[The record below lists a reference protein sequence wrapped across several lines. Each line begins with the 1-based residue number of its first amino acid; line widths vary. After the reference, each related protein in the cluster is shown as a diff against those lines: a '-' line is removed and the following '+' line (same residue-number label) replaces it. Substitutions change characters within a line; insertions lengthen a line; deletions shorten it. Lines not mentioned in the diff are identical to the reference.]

1 MPLFRSSPA
10 AGRTEL
16 SGQDR
21 NKNNNRHHVLRV
33 LPVLPFLPTIARRYT
48 KKDRYVRSVRLNIE
62 DTIGN
67 LQDKQDR
74 QDIAPIDNFI
84 LVLSINYETG
94 QTVQL
99 LSKNYWRLSK

>member
-1 MPLFRSSPA
+1 MPLCRSSPA
-10 AGRTEL
+10 ADRTEL
-16 SGQDR
+16 SRQDR
-21 NKNNNRHHVLRV
+21 NINIDRPHVSSV
-33 LPVLPFLPTIARRYT
+33 LSVLPFPPIIARCYT
-48 KKDRYVRSVRLNIE
+48 KEDRCVRSVRLNIE

-74 QDIAPIDNFI
+74 QDIASIDNFI

-99 LSKNYWRLSK
+99 QDKNYRRLFK

>member
-1 MPLFRSSPA
+1 MPSFRFSPVA
-10 AGRTEL
+10 DRTEIFRR
-16 SGQDR
+16 DR
-21 NKNNNRHHVLRV
+21 NINIHRTHVPSV
-33 LPVLPFLPTIARRYT
+33 LSVLPFPPIIARCYA
-48 KKDRYVRSVRLNIE
+48 KEDRNVRSVWLNIE

-74 QDIAPIDNFI
+74 QCKASIDNFI

-99 LSKNYWRLSK
+99 QDKNYRRSFK